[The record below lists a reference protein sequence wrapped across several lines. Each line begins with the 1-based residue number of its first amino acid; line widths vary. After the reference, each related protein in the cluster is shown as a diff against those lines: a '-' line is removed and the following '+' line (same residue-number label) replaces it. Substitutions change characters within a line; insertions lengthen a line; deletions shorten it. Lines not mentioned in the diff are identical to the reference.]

1 KQNTDNGQQ
10 KNWSIR
16 RSLGKGTFYSKIDVG
31 QRENKQLITN
41 SEFIYHNVDAIV
53 NNELRSQIREIKN
66 TSSSEDVFKKN
77 LKEKFSNIRVECIA
91 YKIASRFNS
100 ELNTT
105 FNREK
110 IKTISDTVGRT
121 KAILLNQL
129 KQFDTIELPFEEAE
143 IYIDFILEKE
153 EFEAIANDIETE
165 FQSINDFITHLRA
178 NNYKYKKTDYS
189 KLNVFIDKVSDQD
202 FRNEKQ
208 FEGKIQDHPEIA
220 FTPEAIEEMNKP
232 ENIRKFNDGKN
243 HKPIRKVTTY
253 TGFGKQRAVSGNKE
267 SVKSKQYVVNDAG
280 TNIYLSVYELKDKS
294 KVSRK
299 NPIRIFQEINLFDL
313 IDYQKSTD
321 TNGLPI
327 DKKVFSN

>member
-1 KQNTDNGQQ
+1 
-10 KNWSIR
+10 
-16 RSLGKGTFYSKIDVG
+16 
-31 QRENKQLITN
+31 
-41 SEFIYHNVDAIV
+41 
-53 NNELRSQIREIKN
+53 
-66 TSSSEDVFKKN
+66 
-77 LKEKFSNIRVECIA
+77 
-91 YKIASRFNS
+91 
-100 ELNTT
+100 
-105 FNREK
+105 
-110 IKTISDTVGRT
+110 
-121 KAILLNQL
+121 LNQL

-267 SVKSKQYVVNDAG
+267 SVKSKKYVVNDAG

-327 DKKVFSN
+327 DKKVISNDSEEYNLLFTLTQNDIVKISNENGEFIYAFNRFSGSDIYFRPINHSSEIYSYEVDLKPINPKTGKNSGSQINETTSFNGEQIKNICIKLKVDRLGNISKV